1 MRIEEN
7 FARQEALFNAK
18 FNRKFNN
25 VDNNEAQTTKDNTF
39 SNTLK
44 SAINGTNEK
53 LVASDEALSA
63 FVRGDDV
70 NIDEVMVKNNE
81 ASLCLQF
88 LTQTRDKLL
97 EGYETLSK
105 LQL

>member
-7 FARQEALFNAK
+7 FARREALFNSK
-18 FNRKFNN
+18 FNSVEENKT
-25 VDNNEAQTTKDNTF
+25 QTTNDNSF
-39 SNTLK
+39 SSALK
-44 SAINGTNEK
+44 EAIEGTNEK
-53 LVASDEALSA
+53 LITSDEATNA
-63 FVRGDDV
+63 FVKGDDISV
-70 NIDEVMVKNNE
+70 DEVMIKNQE
-81 ASLCLQF
+81 ASLSLQF

>member
-1 MRIEEN
+1 M
-7 FARQEALFNAK
+7 FKAK
-18 FNRKFNN
+18 FNSRFNN
-25 VDNNEAQTTKDNTF
+25 ADNNKAQTTNDNTF
-39 SNTLK
+39 SSVLK
-44 SAINGTNEK
+44 SAIDGTNEK
-53 LVASDEALSA
+53 LVASDEATSA

-70 NIDEVMVKNNE
+70 NIDEVMVKNQE

-97 EGYETLSK
+97 EGYDTLSK

>member
-1 MRIEEN
+1 MRIEDN
-7 FARQEALFNAK
+7 FARQQALFKAK
-18 FNRKFNN
+18 FNSRFNN
-25 VDNNEAQTTKDNTF
+25 ADNNKAQTTNDNTF
-39 SNTLK
+39 SSVLK
-44 SAINGTNEK
+44 SAIDGTNEK
-53 LVASDEALSA
+53 LVVSDEATSA

-70 NIDEVMVKNNE
+70 NIDEVMVKNQE

-97 EGYETLSK
+97 EGYDTLSK

>member
-7 FARQEALFNAK
+7 FARQEARFNV
-18 FNRKFNN
+18 RFNN
-25 VDNNEAQTTKDNTF
+25 AFNSINNNEAQITKDNTF
-39 SNTLK
+39 SSVLK
-44 SAINGTNEK
+44 SAIDGTNEK
-53 LVASDEALSA
+53 IVASDAATSA

-70 NIDEVMVKNNE
+70 NIDEVMVKNQE

>member
-7 FARQEALFNAK
+7 FARQEAHFNV
-18 FNRKFNN
+18 RFNN
-25 VDNNEAQTTKDNTF
+25 AFNSINNNEAQTTKDNTF
-39 SNTLK
+39 SSVLK
-44 SAINGTNEK
+44 SAIDGTNEK
-53 LVASDEALSA
+53 IVASDVATSA
-63 FVRGDDV
+63 FVRGDDI
-70 NIDEVMVKNNE
+70 NIDEVMIKNQE

-97 EGYETLSK
+97 EGYDTLSK

>member
-7 FARQEALFNAK
+7 FARQEALFNLK
-18 FNRKFNN
+18 FNGIKEDKAQSTN
-25 VDNNEAQTTKDNTF
+25 DNPF
-39 SNTLK
+39 SSALK
-44 SAINGTNEK
+44 KAMDGTNEK
-53 LVASDEALSA
+53 LIESDNATNA
-63 FVRGDDV
+63 FIKGDDIS
-70 NIDEVMVKNNE
+70 IDEVMIKNQE

-97 EGYETLSK
+97 EGYDTLSK

>member
-7 FARQEALFNAK
+7 FARREALFNS
-18 FNRKFNN
+18 KFNN
-25 VDNNEAQTTKDNTF
+25 IGKDESQTTNENSF
-39 SNTLK
+39 SSVLK
-44 SAINGTNEK
+44 EAIEGTNEK
-53 LVASDEALSA
+53 LTASDEATNA
-63 FVRGDDV
+63 FIKGDDISV
-70 NIDEVMVKNNE
+70 DEVMIKNQE
-81 ASLCLQF
+81 ASLSLQF

>member
-1 MRIEEN
+1 MRIEDN
-7 FARQEALFNAK
+7 FASQEALFKAK
-18 FNRKFNN
+18 FNSRFNN
-25 VDNNEAQTTKDNTF
+25 ADNNKAQTTNDNTF
-39 SNTLK
+39 SSVLK
-44 SAINGTNEK
+44 SAIDGTNEK
-53 LVASDEALSA
+53 LVASDEATSA

-70 NIDEVMVKNNE
+70 NIDEVMVKNQE

-97 EGYETLSK
+97 EGYDTLSK

>member
-7 FARQEALFNAK
+7 FARREALFNSK
-18 FNRKFNN
+18 FNSVEENKT
-25 VDNNEAQTTKDNTF
+25 QTTNDNSF
-39 SNTLK
+39 SSALK
-44 SAINGTNEK
+44 EAIEGTNEK
-53 LVASDEALSA
+53 LITSDEATNA
-63 FVRGDDV
+63 FVKGDDIS
-70 NIDEVMVKNNE
+70 IDEVMIKNQE
-81 ASLCLQF
+81 ASLSLQF

>member
-7 FARQEALFNAK
+7 FARKEALFNSK
-18 FNRKFNN
+18 FDGIGKKE
-25 VDNNEAQTTKDNTF
+25 VQPTKDNPF
-39 SNTLK
+39 SNALK
-44 SAINGTNEK
+44 QAIDGTNEK
-53 LVASDEALSA
+53 LVESDQTTSA

-70 NIDEVMVKNNE
+70 SIDEVMIKNQE

-97 EGYETLSK
+97 EGYDTLSK

>member
-7 FARQEALFNAK
+7 FARQEALFNTK
-18 FNRKFNN
+18 FNSNFNN
-25 VDNNEAQTTKDNTF
+25 VNNDTAQTTKDNTF
-39 SNTLK
+39 SNVLK
-44 SAINGTNEK
+44 SAIDGTNEK
-53 LVASDEALSA
+53 IVASDSA
-63 FVRGDDV
+63 TNAFIKGDDI
-70 NIDEVMVKNNE
+70 NIDEVMIKNQE

-97 EGYETLSK
+97 EGYDTLSK

>member
-7 FARQEALFNAK
+7 FARQEALFKAK
-18 FNRKFNN
+18 FNSRFNN
-25 VDNNEAQTTKDNTF
+25 ADNNKAQTTNDNTF
-39 SNTLK
+39 SSVLK
-44 SAINGTNEK
+44 SAIDGTNEK
-53 LVASDEALSA
+53 LVASDEATSA

-70 NIDEVMVKNNE
+70 NIDEVMVKNQE

-97 EGYETLSK
+97 EGYDTLSK

>member
-7 FARQEALFNAK
+7 FARQEALFNS
-18 FNRKFNN
+18 RFNN
-25 VDNNEAQTTKDNTF
+25 IKEDNIQSTNDNPF
-39 SNTLK
+39 SSALK
-44 SAINGTNEK
+44 QAIDGTNQK
-53 LVASDEALSA
+53 LVESDNATSS
-63 FVRGDDV
+63 FIKGDDV
-70 NIDEVMVKNNE
+70 SIDEVMIKNQE
-81 ASLCLQF
+81 ANLCLQF

>member
-7 FARQEALFNAK
+7 FARQEALFKTK
-18 FNRKFNN
+18 FNSGFNN
-25 VDNNEAQTTKDNTF
+25 ADNNEAQTTKDNTF
-39 SNTLK
+39 SSALK
-44 SAINGTNEK
+44 SAIDGTNEK
-53 LVASDEALSA
+53 LVASDEATSA

-70 NIDEVMVKNNE
+70 NIDEVMVKNQE

>member
-7 FARQEALFNAK
+7 FARQEARFNV
-18 FNRKFNN
+18 RFNN
-25 VDNNEAQTTKDNTF
+25 AFNSINNNEAQITKDNTF
-39 SNTLK
+39 SSVLK
-44 SAINGTNEK
+44 SAIDGTNEK
-53 LVASDEALSA
+53 IVASDAATSA
-63 FVRGDDV
+63 FVRGDDI
-70 NIDEVMVKNNE
+70 NIDEVMIKNQE

-97 EGYETLSK
+97 EGYDTLSK

>member
-7 FARQEALFNAK
+7 FARQQALFNTR
-18 FNRKFNN
+18 FNS
-25 VDNNEAQTTKDNTF
+25 VDNSTQTTNEDTF
-39 SNTLK
+39 GNALK
-44 SAINGTNEK
+44 KAIDGTNEK
-53 LVASDEALSA
+53 LVESDAATNA
-63 FVRGDDV
+63 FIRGDDI
-70 NIDEVMVKNNE
+70 NIDEVMIKNQE

>member
-7 FARQEALFNAK
+7 FARQQALFNTR
-18 FNRKFNN
+18 FNSA
-25 VDNNEAQTTKDNTF
+25 DNSTQTTNKNTF
-39 SNTLK
+39 GNALK
-44 SAINGTNEK
+44 KAIDGTNEK
-53 LVASDEALSA
+53 LVESDAATNA
-63 FVRGDDV
+63 FVRGDDI
-70 NIDEVMVKNNE
+70 NIDEVMIKNQE

>member
-1 MRIEEN
+1 MRIEES

-18 FNRKFNN
+18 FNKKVNN
-25 VDNNEAQTTKDNTF
+25 SDDNEAAKTDSF
-39 SNTLK
+39 ASALK
-44 SAINGTNEK
+44 SAIDGTNEK
-53 LVASDEALSA
+53 LIASDEAASA

-70 NIDEVMVKNNE
+70 NIDEVMVKNQE

-97 EGYETLSK
+97 EGYDTLSK